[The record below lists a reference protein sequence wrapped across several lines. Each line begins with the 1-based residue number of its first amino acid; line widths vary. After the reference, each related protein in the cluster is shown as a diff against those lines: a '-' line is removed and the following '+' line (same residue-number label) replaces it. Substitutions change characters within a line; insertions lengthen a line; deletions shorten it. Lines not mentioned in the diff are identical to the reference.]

1 MGKQETHSVSMV
13 KEYCAYSDYM
23 EESNISCNDKT
34 VSWDGDIIYFREGKP
49 KAVGNEHQIPIQ
61 IKGKYYNNLPE
72 GRFIKYPVKV
82 RDLRNFLYNRGILLI
97 VVAFN
102 DDQYPP
108 LRKMFAKV
116 LLPVDIKQK
125 INNRNKQKTIT
136 LREVKNYIKLEV
148 LCQFF
153 IENWPKQSI
162 LVNNDKT
169 PDLSDINE
177 IRVSGI
183 GLTENAIN
191 PIVALIKAPQRYLYV
206 MRDGMELPIVASN
219 LIVSNI
225 QEVEVFVGDICKEDF
240 HLERA
245 FEQNKTTLN
254 LNKIITLIY
263 QENTPQVKVKIKVD
277 RDIALSMA
285 YPAAKVIIACLSSN
299 NEISIC
305 GVPVFKKGIKLN
317 GKFNDKELYQ
327 FIIDISEVC
336 IDLGIDLELLSVGE
350 VIKAQKT
357 LRSLHYCI
365 VNEQPASLDVLETS
379 GLFYQSID
387 GKKMLLA
394 YEKTDNGKYIFHNFL
409 GNNDTAIA
417 IVSECNGEMVQIS
430 NWFAILPEILPKAL
444 INRKKLLTDLTQ
456 LNHPLEILSN
466 YITNFVLAMIEDFD
480 RTHNVASLSFANS
493 LVSIL
498 LSKEPS
504 NEVNTI
510 NSCQIKY
517 RMGTLSENDEKQI
530 MAMKINDDSRVVAC
544 ACILL
549 KQTTEFEINFSKFT
563 PEQQHEF
570 EKWPIYNLYMKMPDK
585 SSKELPL

>member
-1 MGKQETHSVSMV
+1 M
-13 KEYCAYSDYM
+13 
-23 EESNISCNDKT
+23 
-34 VSWDGDIIYFREGKP
+34 
-49 KAVGNEHQIPIQ
+49 
-61 IKGKYYNNLPE
+61 
-72 GRFIKYPVKV
+72 
-82 RDLRNFLYNRGILLI
+82 
-97 VVAFN
+97 
-102 DDQYPP
+102 
-108 LRKMFAKV
+108 
-116 LLPVDIKQK
+116 
-125 INNRNKQKTIT
+125 
-136 LREVKNYIKLEV
+136 
-148 LCQFF
+148 
-153 IENWPKQSI
+153 
-162 LVNNDKT
+162 
-169 PDLSDINE
+169 
-177 IRVSGI
+177 
-183 GLTENAIN
+183 
-191 PIVALIKAPQRYLYV
+191 
-206 MRDGMELPIVASN
+206 
-219 LIVSNI
+219 
-225 QEVEVFVGDICKEDF
+225 
-240 HLERA
+240 
-245 FEQNKTTLN
+245 
-254 LNKIITLIY
+254 
-263 QENTPQVKVKIKVD
+263 
-277 RDIALSMA
+277 
-285 YPAAKVIIACLSSN
+285 
-299 NEISIC
+299 
-305 GVPVFKKGIKLN
+305 
-317 GKFNDKELYQ
+317 
-327 FIIDISEVC
+327 
-336 IDLGIDLELLSVGE
+336 
-350 VIKAQKT
+350 
-357 LRSLHYCI
+357 
-365 VNEQPASLDVLETS
+365 NEQPASLDVLETS